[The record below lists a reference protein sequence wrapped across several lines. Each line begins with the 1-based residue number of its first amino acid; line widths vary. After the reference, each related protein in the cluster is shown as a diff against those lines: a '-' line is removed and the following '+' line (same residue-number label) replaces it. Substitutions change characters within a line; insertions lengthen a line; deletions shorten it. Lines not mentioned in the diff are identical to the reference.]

1 MKFPIITKNTT
12 SHFPNY
18 PKVKICPICN
28 TNIET
33 LQHNFFAL
41 NGGAMQKKNNNFLDN
56 NNLEGFLNLNYHCG
70 LNKNHNWNVNID
82 IASNSK
88 FGQFDIHFC
97 SLNCMQKFFNA
108 IVEEA
113 ERQVHVSSNI
123 SQQTVKPIKTK
134 EQISDYTIE
143 VKHGE
148 NGWLVG
154 QLKEKP
160 NVLSQG
166 KNWEELLVNLA
177 EAFKLVQEV
186 ENEIE

>member
-1 MKFPIITKNTT
+1 M
-12 SHFPNY
+12 
-18 PKVKICPICN
+18 
-28 TNIET
+28 
-33 LQHNFFAL
+33 
-41 NGGAMQKKNNNFLDN
+41 
-56 NNLEGFLNLNYHCG
+56 
-70 LNKNHNWNVNID
+70 
-82 IASNSK
+82 
-88 FGQFDIHFC
+88 
-97 SLNCMQKFFNA
+97 
-108 IVEEA
+108 
-113 ERQVHVSSNI
+113 
-123 SQQTVKPIKTK
+123 
-134 EQISDYTIE
+134 SDYTIE